1 MNEGGPP
8 CAGAEAVAAVFS
20 RYFNGNPPAVDCERV
35 DPEEPRGVGTA
46 AGRRHGEP
54 RHHRRR
60 DVAAAVTLL
69 VVVAALIEAVI
80 YPASLLLYRLI

>member
-1 MNEGGPP
+1 
-8 CAGAEAVAAVFS
+8 VAALLLGV
-20 RYFNGNPPAVDCERV
+20 
-35 DPEEPRGVGTA
+35 GVGTA
-46 AGRRHGEP
+46 EGGRHGEP

-69 VVVAALIEAVI
+69 VVAALIEAVI